1 MSHADPIL
9 YPLPRGSAESVRQD
23 VFRTRADL
31 AETIGELA
39 ARFHP
44 RAFIRARLKA
54 LWTASKPVVGGA
66 AALLSSVIAGEVVSR
81 RAQERAVRVATR
93 AGFAA
98 AGVGAAALT
107 YTSLRRR
114 VDPDLIRT
122 AQPLGTVEP
131 SRTSLYRGRAA
142 SGRGPAGDVVDLLS
156 EQHKQ
161 LLASFD
167 LVAANGGADDDRRE
181 AFASLVQLLNR
192 HERAEQEIVHPVIAA
207 IAGGSE
213 VASARLDEEN
223 VADRTLAS
231 LISRGVDD
239 GGFLPGLHRLR
250 DLVEAHA
257 RHEEAYEFPLLRA
270 RLDGLT
276 LRRMANRVHAA
287 QSGQW

>member
-31 AETIGELA
+31 AETVGELA

-44 RAFIRARLKA
+44 RTFIHTRLEA

-66 AALLSSVIAGEVVSR
+66 AALFSSVIAGEIVSR
-81 RAQERAVRVATR
+81 RLQERPVRVATR

-98 AGVGAAALT
+98 AGVGVGAMAYA
-107 YTSLRRR
+107 SLRSR
-114 VDPDLIRT
+114 VDADLTRT
-122 AQPLGTVEP
+122 QQPLDTIEP
-131 SRTSLYRGRAA
+131 SQTSAHRRRAVSGRA
-142 SGRGPAGDVVDLLS
+142 PAGDVVDLLTD
-156 EQHKQ
+156 QHKQ

-167 LVAANGGADDDRRE
+167 LVAANGGDDDDRRE

-192 HERAEQEIVHPVIAA
+192 HERAEEEIVHPVIAA

-231 LISRGVDD
+231 LISRGVADD
-239 GGFLPGLHRLR
+239 GFLPGLHRLR
-250 DLVEAHA
+250 DLVDAHA
-257 RHEEAYEFPLLRA
+257 RHEEAYEFPLLRG
-270 RLDGLT
+270 RLDGPT